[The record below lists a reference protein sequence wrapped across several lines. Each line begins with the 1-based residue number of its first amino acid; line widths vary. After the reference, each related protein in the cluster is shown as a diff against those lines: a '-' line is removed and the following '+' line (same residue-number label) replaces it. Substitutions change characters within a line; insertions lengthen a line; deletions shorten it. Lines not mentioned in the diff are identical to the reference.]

1 MKDTSI
7 AVCPVPDEQQPLNEY
22 QQLKESWF
30 FGCCTGSLKSYL
42 KPLVWVWGLSWL
54 VCGPV
59 AAVSY
64 PVKKY
69 LGHFLLSGSA
79 GACFIVALV
88 LLRLYLG
95 WSYVRERLVNAT
107 VFYEESGW
115 YDGQCWEKT
124 PEILLRDRLVVTH
137 QVEPILARLKRTFA
151 VLGVL
156 ILAGVVC
163 WNFC

>member
-30 FGCCTGSLKSYL
+30 FSCCIGSVGGYL
-42 KPLVWVWGLSWL
+42 KTLGWVWGLSWL
-54 VCGPV
+54 VSGPM
-59 AAVSY
+59 AAASY
-64 PVKKY
+64 TPKKY

-79 GACFIVALV
+79 GAGFFVVLV
-88 LLRLYLG
+88 LVRLYLG
-95 WSYVRERLVNAT
+95 WSYVRGRLVNST

-137 QVEPILARLKRTFA
+137 QVEPILSRLKRSFA
-151 VLGVL
+151 VLGGLVV
-156 ILAGVVC
+156 AGVVS